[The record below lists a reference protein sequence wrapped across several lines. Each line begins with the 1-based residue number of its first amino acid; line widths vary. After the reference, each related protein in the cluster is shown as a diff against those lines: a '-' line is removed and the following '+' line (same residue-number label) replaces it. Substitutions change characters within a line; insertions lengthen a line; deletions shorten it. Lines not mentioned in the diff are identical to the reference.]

1 MCFSDKKDL
10 MRLNFSLVLAG
21 FLAVSLLHGQAPR
34 RRRDPAMV
42 RTNPLGHSEQLVAQG
57 REIYNRTC
65 TVCHGLEGTLGDRG
79 PALAGVR
86 RYLRITDDD
95 LFDAI
100 RKGIAGTEM
109 PPSGLAPNDAWK
121 VVAYIRSLR
130 ATAFEAFV
138 KGDVAR
144 GQQVFWG
151 KGRCGEC
158 HLIQGRG
165 GLAGPDL
172 SSIGAERT
180 LSFLREALTK
190 PRPHIPRGY
199 QPVEIVTAEGKTISG
214 ILKNEHN
221 FSLQVLDTTNNKL
234 ELLTR
239 EEVRQ
244 VSYKQESL
252 MPGDFDKKL
261 APAEFQDLL
270 AFLSRQTAYR
280 VRPEETEDD
289 Q

>member
-1 MCFSDKKDL
+1 
-10 MRLNFSLVLAG
+10 MRLKVTLILAG
-21 FLAVSLLHGQAPR
+21 VLAVSILDAQAPR
-34 RRRDPAMV
+34 RARERSMGG
-42 RTNPLGHSEQLVAQG
+42 RNPLGHSEAVVAQG

-65 TVCHGLEGTLGDRG
+65 TVCHGLEGTVGDRG

-86 RYLRITDDD
+86 RYLRTSDSD
-95 LFDAI
+95 LFEAI
-100 RKGIAGTEM
+100 RNGIAGTEM
-109 PPSGLAPNDAWK
+109 PPSGLPPHDVWK

-130 ATAFEAFV
+130 ASASDAFV

-144 GQQVFWG
+144 GQRVFWE
-151 KGRCGEC
+151 KGRCGDC
-158 HLIQGRG
+158 HTIGGRG

-172 SSIGAERT
+172 SNAGAERT
-180 LSFLREALTK
+180 LSFIREALTK

-199 QPVEIVTAEGKTISG
+199 RPVEIVTIDGKTISG

-221 FSLQVLDTTNNKL
+221 FSLQVLDTANNKL

-239 EEVRQ
+239 DEVRQ
-244 VSYKQESL
+244 VNYKNDSL

-280 VRPEETEDD
+280 VRAEETEDD

>member
-1 MCFSDKKDL
+1 
-10 MRLNFSLVLAG
+10 
-21 FLAVSLLHGQAPR
+21 
-34 RRRDPAMV
+34 
-42 RTNPLGHSEQLVAQG
+42 
-57 REIYNRTC
+57 
-65 TVCHGLEGTLGDRG
+65 LEGAVGDRG

-86 RYLRITDDD
+86 RYLRFTDDD
-95 LFDAI
+95 LFEAI
-100 RKGIAGTEM
+100 RNGIAGTEM

-130 ATAFEAFV
+130 ATAFESFV

-144 GQQVFWG
+144 GQQVFSG
-151 KGRCGEC
+151 KGRCNQC
-158 HLIQGRG
+158 HMIRGRG

-172 SSIGAERT
+172 SSVGAERT
-180 LSFLREALTK
+180 LSLIREALTK
-190 PRPHIPRGY
+190 PRPHVPRGY
-199 QPVEIVTAEGKTISG
+199 QPVEIVTVAGRTISG

-239 EEVRQ
+239 DEVRQ
-244 VSYKQESL
+244 VNYKKESL

-261 APAEFQDLL
+261 APAELQDLL

-280 VRPEETEDD
+280 VRPEESEED